1 MARRE
6 GALESRTK
14 GRKNMSSKVTSK
26 STAKDRDSKAM
37 LGIDKHLAGA
47 ASVTLNGTAYT
58 PAELKSILKK
68 DIDSAN
74 IVDAARAAWQK
85 TVKDEREIRSET
97 SVLLHALKG
106 YLVATHG
113 EGAVDLLADF
123 GFTPPK
129 PRKVTVKVKATAAD
143 KTALTRALRHTMGK
157 KQKAKVKAT
166 VPASAPAATASTAP
180 ALQAPAPVKPAQS

>member
-1 MARRE
+1 M
-6 GALESRTK
+6 
-14 GRKNMSSKVTSK
+14 NMSPRVTNK

-37 LGIDKHLAGA
+37 LGIDKHLAGV
-47 ASVTLNGTAYT
+47 ASVMLNGTAYT

-74 IVDAARAAWQK
+74 IVDTARAAWRK
-85 TVKDEREIRSET
+85 TVKDERATRSQAAA
-97 SVLLHALKG
+97 LLHALSG

-129 PRKVTVKVKATAAD
+129 SRKVTVKVKAAAAD
-143 KTALTRALRHTMGK
+143 KTASTRTLRHTMGK
-157 KQKAKVKAT
+157 KQKAKVKAS
-166 VPASAPAATASTAP
+166 VLAPAPASTASTATAP
-180 ALQAPAPVKPAQS
+180 QAPAPVKPAQS